1 VGSEVLSVVLM
12 KLWAN
17 GQAEQV
23 SVVGLFM
30 MLLVILFR
38 WVQLRFLNSRFGQG

>member
-1 VGSEVLSVVLM
+1 VLM

-23 SVVGLFM
+23 SVVGIFM
-30 MLLVILFR
+30 MGLVVLFR
-38 WVQLRFLNSRFGQG
+38 WVQLKVIKSRISTL